1 MRFQI
6 REVECVSACNRV
18 KGGFPYLWDLNAYRG
33 CGHRCRY
40 CFALYTHKY
49 IKAGDFFNEIYV
61 KVNIAESL
69 ERLLRSKSWKGEPI
83 NLGGVTDSYQ
93 PLEKD
98 YELMPDIWKLLI
110 KYKNP
115 CTISTKSDLILRD
128 YDLIMELSEKAY
140 VNVASTITGV
150 DEKIRE
156 RIEPG
161 AVSYERR
168 FNMLKAFKGTNVRTG
183 LHIMPV
189 IPHLTDSDENL
200 DALFEKGADAG
211 VDYAIV
217 QALNLRGETKITFM
231 TFIKELYPEIF
242 DELLDMY
249 KTGYAPTDYRSD
261 LAKRAAALMKKHG
274 ITGEYAARRAGEEKA
289 GEKKEYE
296 QISLFDKN
304 I

>member
-1 MRFQI
+1 
-6 REVECVSACNRV
+6 
-18 KGGFPYLWDLNAYRG
+18 
-33 CGHRCRY
+33 
-40 CFALYTHKY
+40 
-49 IKAGDFFNEIYV
+49 
-61 KVNIAESL
+61 
-69 ERLLRSKSWKGEPI
+69 
-83 NLGGVTDSYQ
+83 
-93 PLEKD
+93 
-98 YELMPDIWKLLI
+98 MPDIWKLLI

-150 DEKIRE
+150 DEKIRK

-189 IPHLTDSDENL
+189 IPYLTDSDENL

-217 QALNLRGETKITFM
+217 QALNLRGETKVTFM

-249 KTGYAPTDYRSD
+249 KTGYAPPGYRSY
-261 LAKRAAALMKKHG
+261 LAK
-274 ITGEYAARRAGEEKA
+274 
-289 GEKKEYE
+289 KEPR
-296 QISLFDKN
+296 L
-304 I
+304 